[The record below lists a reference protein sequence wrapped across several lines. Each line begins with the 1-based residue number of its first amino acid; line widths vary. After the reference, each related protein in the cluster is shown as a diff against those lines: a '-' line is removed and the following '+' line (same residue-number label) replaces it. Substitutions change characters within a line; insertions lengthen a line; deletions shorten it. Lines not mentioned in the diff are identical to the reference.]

1 MPEDGKRSA
10 RRLDPTGEH
19 LATLMLPPHVCSE
32 AVSVLLQSPGEG
44 IAVMLCA
51 IERIVRDR
59 VKPADFEFT
68 IGAVAGALQ
77 ILAARQRET
86 T

>member
-1 MPEDGKRSA
+1 
-10 RRLDPTGEH
+10 
-19 LATLMLPPHVCSE
+19 MLPPHVCSE

-68 IGAVAGALQ
+68 IGAVAGLAE

>member
-1 MPEDGKRSA
+1 
-10 RRLDPTGEH
+10 
-19 LATLMLPPHVCSE
+19 
-32 AVSVLLQSPGEG
+32 
-44 IAVMLCA
+44 MLCA
-51 IERIVRDR
+51 IERIVGDR
-59 VKPADFEFT
+59 VKPGDFEFT

>member
-1 MPEDGKRSA
+1 
-10 RRLDPTGEH
+10 
-19 LATLMLPPHVCSE
+19 
-32 AVSVLLQSPGEG
+32 
-44 IAVMLCA
+44 MLCA

-68 IGAVAGALQ
+68 IGAVARALQ

>member
-1 MPEDGKRSA
+1 MAISA
-10 RRLDPTGEH
+10 AERDQATMMLRAVLTEH
-19 LATLMLPPHVCSE
+19 GL
-32 AVSVLLQSPGEG
+32 SPGEG

-51 IERIVRDR
+51 IERIIRER

-77 ILAARQRET
+77 ILAARQREIT
-86 T
+86 

>member
-1 MPEDGKRSA
+1 
-10 RRLDPTGEH
+10 
-19 LATLMLPPHVCSE
+19 MLPPHVCSE
-32 AVSVLLQSPGEG
+32 AVSVLFQSPGKG

-77 ILAARQRET
+77 ILAARQREIT
-86 T
+86 